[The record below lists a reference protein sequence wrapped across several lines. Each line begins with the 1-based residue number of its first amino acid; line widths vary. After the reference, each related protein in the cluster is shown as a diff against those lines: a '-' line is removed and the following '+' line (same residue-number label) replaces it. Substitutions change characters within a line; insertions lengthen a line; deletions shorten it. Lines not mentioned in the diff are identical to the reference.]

1 MKTFPKCIAVW
12 LDSGRD
18 TLFVWPDNHDSDADV
33 SMGKRVQ
40 QLIKQVLRLNCRVSP
55 IEKTMQTGVDGDRNA
70 LLYSALVQH
79 LLFRTRWIV
88 VQSDMLDSPLYLPVH
103 TAKQIFDPNS
113 NSSDGSAIGIQIIN
127 ITIINNFTQGEFVIN
142 FNFLLIR

>member
-1 MKTFPKCIAVW
+1 MKKFPKCIAVW

-40 QLIKQVLRLNCRVSP
+40 QLIKQVWRLNCRVSP
-55 IEKTMQTGVDGDRNA
+55 LGKTMQTGVDGDRTARLYYA
-70 LLYSALVQH
+70 LGLP
-79 LLFRTRWIV
+79 LLFQTRWIV

-113 NSSDGSAIGIQIIN
+113 NSSDGYTNYKHHHYQQFH
-127 ITIINNFTQGEFVIN
+127 T
-142 FNFLLIR
+142 R